1 MLASFY
7 YHRLHVVQ
15 LRVLYDLTGIEA
27 FAARAARFERY
38 AHQPLSRARA
48 FVEKACFKLR
58 HY

>member
-1 MLASFY
+1 
-7 YHRLHVVQ
+7 VQ